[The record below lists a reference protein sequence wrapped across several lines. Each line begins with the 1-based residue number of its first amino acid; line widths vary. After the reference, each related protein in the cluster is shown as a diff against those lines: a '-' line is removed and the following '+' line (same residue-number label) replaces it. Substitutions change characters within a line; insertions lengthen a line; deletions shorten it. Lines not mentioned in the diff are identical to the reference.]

1 MLNLDRLKA
10 QPVLFR
16 GKSSMNVTVFLNI
29 LLLVFVSFLALFE
42 GNSFGSM
49 FNGIAGAL
57 VTFLWIVCSEVEY
70 ARN

>member
-1 MLNLDRLKA
+1 
-10 QPVLFR
+10 
-16 GKSSMNVTVFLNI
+16 MNKTVFLNI
-29 LLLVFVSFLALFE
+29 LLLVFVSFFALFE

-57 VTFLWIVCSEVEY
+57 VTFLWIVCSEVKD